1 MALIN
6 ASIPNLIN
14 GVSQQP
20 PSLRLK
26 TQGELQE
33 NAISSVVS
41 GLSKRPCTEHIASLG
56 TLANSDNAFIH
67 TIRRDQNE
75 FYTLVITS
83 DGTNC
88 TLRIFDKNGV
98 AKDVNGTTSGFSTTS
113 FAYLNGV
120 TNPAQ
125 QIAATTVA
133 DYTFLLNKNKTVA
146 KLSTKSPVTPK
157 QALLYVKQADY
168 STKYTVTIKQ
178 GSNTYVREITTMA
191 STQDTTSAVHQA
203 EQSVQTDRLALSLA
217 HNNTPDTIYTS
228 NTTGGSSIPNMTF
241 TEYGSVIHVQSTNNT
256 DFTIEVDDSR
266 GNNHIFAF
274 KDKVADFK
282 KLPPNGADGY
292 VIAVVGDNSKGQD
305 DYYVKLEKDD
315 TGGQVWTECIAPDV
329 HTSLDNATLPHQLLS
344 NANGTFT
351 LQTTTFKERL
361 VGDDTTNF
369 FPSFVDYKI
378 NDIFFHR
385 NRLGLLSDENIIL
398 SEAGEFT
405 AFNFFKRTTLTILD
419 TDPIDVA
426 VSNNKVSILKHAVPF
441 NESLLLF
448 SDLTQF
454 KMTAENFLSPD
465 TVAVDVSAQFEA
477 DLTAKPTSAGRY
489 VFFGVDNGSFA
500 GVREYFVDR
509 NTETDDAV
517 EISSHVPEYLSG
529 TITKMESSTN
539 LDMVLVLA
547 DGEPNSIF
555 TYTYYWR
562 NNEKLQSAWSKWTF
576 QGKVLNASFNTS
588 TIDLLIEYTGSTGVK
603 QVCLERINL
612 STDSAEL
619 ITEKKHP
626 VLLDRRQTW
635 TIATPVGTV
644 EAPTS
649 AGSLQYI
656 DDKGNS
662 LTQFQAN
669 TYVASGGTVFVGF
682 KYDFR
687 YVFSEQVL
695 KSENEPLSRSRLQIR
710 NMTVLFNDTGF
721 FEVVLTPKNRSA
733 VITQFTGRVLGSS
746 SNVLNQ
752 VAIETGDFKFNVLG
766 KASDVSIELK
776 SSSYLPCFFQSAEW
790 EGWFV
795 MRSRRLN

>member
-6 ASIPNLIN
+6 SSIPNLIN

-26 TQGELQE
+26 TQCQLQE
-33 NAISSVVS
+33 NGISSVVT
-41 GLSKRPCTEHIASLG
+41 GLSKRPCTEHIANLG
-56 TLANSDNAFIH
+56 TIANSDKAFIH

-83 DGTNC
+83 DGTNS
-88 TLRIFDKNGV
+88 TLRVYDKDGT
-98 AKDVNGTTSGFSTTS
+98 AKAVNATTSGFLASGFS
-113 FAYLNGV
+113 YLNGI

-125 QIAATTVA
+125 EIVATTVA
-133 DYTFLLNKNKTVA
+133 DYTFLLNKSKTVT
-146 KLSTKSPVTPK
+146 KGTSTSPTVPK

-168 STKYTVTIKQ
+168 STKYTVTIVKG
-178 GSNTYVREITTMA
+178 GSTYVREVTTMA
-191 STQDTTSAVHQA
+191 STQDTTALVHDA
-203 EQSVQTDRLALSLA
+203 ENSVQTDRLALSLA
-217 HNNTPDTIYTS
+217 HNNTPDSIYTAT
-228 NTTGGSSIPNMTF
+228 TTGGSTIPNMTF
-241 TEYGSVIHVQSTNNT
+241 TQHGSVIHIVSSDT

-282 KLPPNGADGY
+282 KLPPNGSDGY

-315 TGGQVWTECIAPDV
+315 TGGQVWTETIAPNIL
-329 HTSLDNATLPHQLLS
+329 TSLDPATMPHKLVS
-344 NANGTFT
+344 NANGTFSLGST
-351 LQTTTFKERL
+351 NFKDRL

-426 VSNNKVSILKHAVPF
+426 VSNNKVSLLKHAVPF

-454 KMTAENFLSPD
+454 KMTAEDYLSPD
-465 TVAVDVSAQFEA
+465 TVTVDVSAQFEA

-489 VFFGVDNGSFA
+489 VFFAVDNGSFA
-500 GVREYFVDR
+500 GVREYFVDK
-509 NTETDDAV
+509 NTDTDDSV
-517 EISSHVPEYLSG
+517 EVTSHVPEYVSG
-529 TITKMESSTN
+529 NITKMESSTN

-547 DGEPNSIF
+547 DGDTQSMY

-576 QGKVLNASFNTS
+576 NGRVLNASFNTS
-588 TIDLLIEYTGSTGVK
+588 TIDLLIEYTGSTGTK
-603 QVCLERINL
+603 QLCLERINL
-612 STDSAEL
+612 STDTAEAV
-619 ITEKKHP
+619 TEKGHP
-626 VLLDRRQTW
+626 VLIDRRR
-635 TIATPVGTV
+635 IYHTV
-644 EAPTS
+644 NWDTLEEPTA
-649 AGSLQYI
+649 AGSQIWI
-656 DDKGNS
+656 DDKGNKLS
-662 LTQFQAN
+662 GQAAATGYTN
-669 TYVASGGTVFVGF
+669 GGGTVYVGYN
-682 KYDFR
+682 YDFR

-721 FEVVLTPKNRSA
+721 FEVIMTPKNRTA
-733 VITQFTGRVLGSS
+733 TTTQFTGRILGSS

-766 KASDVSIELK
+766 KASDVTIELK